1 MKYINE
7 FYTFCKHIIEN
18 KVLLYNLIRND
29 FKKQYLGSYLGIT
42 WAFVQPLMMVLV
54 LWFVFEVGFRHA
66 PATSGVPFILWLMSG
81 MFPWYFFANAIN
93 GGTNSIRSNAFLIKK
108 VSFRVS
114 ILPIVSITSALIIHL
129 IFICILFI
137 MFLING
143 FYPSIYWLQLP
154 YYILC
159 LYLLVL
165 GLSWLT
171 ASLNVFVKDISNI
184 VAIILQVG
192 FWATPIFW
200 SSDTIS
206 ERHQWIIDINP
217 MAYIVNGY
225 RDSLINNR
233 WFWEKLDNT
242 FYFGLIVFFFIV
254 IGGLVF
260 KKLRPHFGD
269 VL

>member
-1 MKYINE
+1 MKYIKE
-7 FYTFCKHIIEN
+7 FYTFLQHIIEN
-18 KVLLYNLIRND
+18 RVLLVKLINND

-66 PATSGVPFILWLMSG
+66 APRDGVPFILWLMSG

-93 GGTNSIRSNAFLIKK
+93 GGTNSIRGNAFLIKK
-108 VSFRVS
+108 VAFRVS

-129 IFICILFI
+129 IFIGILFI
-137 MFLING
+137 MFFANG
-143 FYPSIYWLQLP
+143 LTPSIYWLQLP
-154 YYILC
+154 YYIFC

-171 ASLNVFVKDISNI
+171 SSLNVFVKDVGNI

-200 SSDTIS
+200 SASSISDKHKWVI
-206 ERHQWIIDINP
+206 EFNP

-225 RDSLINNR
+225 RDSFIDHV
-233 WFWEKLDNT
+233 WFWDKIDST
-242 FYFGLIVFFFIV
+242 FYFLFMTMIFI
-254 IGGLVF
+254 ILGGLVF
-260 KKLRPHFGD
+260 KRLRPHFGD

>member
-7 FYTFCKHIIEN
+7 FYTFLKHIFEN
-18 KVLLYNLIRND
+18 KTLLVNLIKND

-42 WAFVQPLMMVLV
+42 WAFIQPLMMVAV

-66 PATSGVPFILWLMSG
+66 PSSNGVPFILWLMSG

-93 GGTNSIRSNAFLIKK
+93 GGTSSIRSNSFLIKK
-108 VSFRVS
+108 VAFRVS
-114 ILPIVSITSALIIHL
+114 VLPVVSITSALIIHL
-129 IFICILFI
+129 IFIGVLFLLFI
-137 MFLING
+137 ANG
-143 FYPSIYWLQLP
+143 IYPSMYWLQLP
-154 YYILC
+154 YYTSC

-171 ASLNVFVKDISNI
+171 SSLNVFVKDIGNI
-184 VAIILQVG
+184 VAILLQVG

-200 SSDTIS
+200 SSDILS
-206 ERHQWIIDINP
+206 EKHQWIIEINP
-217 MAYIVNGY
+217 LAYIVNGY
-225 RDSLINNR
+225 RDSLINNI
-233 WFWEKLDNT
+233 WFWEKLNFT
-242 FYFGLIVFFFIV
+242 FYFLGITLFFIV
-254 IGGLVF
+254 LGGIVF